1 MMKPFRWGIIGTGF
15 AARKFV
21 LGLQAANNTV
31 VTAVASRTL
40 RSEDLIT
47 SRF

>member
-1 MMKPFRWGIIGTGF
+1 MMKPFCRGVFETGF

-21 LGLQAANNTV
+21 LGLHAAQHTV

-40 RSEDLIT
+40 RNAHEIT
-47 SRF
+47 